1 MFAKIAKFWTMSPW
15 PVARSAV
22 ALAHSNDNKVSTR
35 GAAAA
40 CRAQRPVLACRWR
53 PIISGGGLE
62 CRWNVEFAEGIAT
75 EEPDARWLVRRI
87 YRLFGIETAG
97 ARVAVP
103 AIG

>member
-1 MFAKIAKFWTMSPW
+1 MLAKIAKFRTMSLRAA
-15 PVARSAV
+15 ARSAV

-40 CRAQRPVLACRWR
+40 CRARRPVLACRWR

-62 CRWNVEFAEGIAT
+62 CRWHVEFAEGIAT
-75 EEPDARWLVRRI
+75 EEPDGRWMTTWICWL
-87 YRLFGIETAG
+87 LGIVTAG

-103 AIG
+103 AMG

>member
-1 MFAKIAKFWTMSPW
+1 MFAKIAKFRMMSMRPA
-15 PVARSAV
+15 ARSAL
-22 ALAHSNDNKVSTR
+22 ALAHSIDNKVGTR
-35 GAAAA
+35 GADAA

-103 AIG
+103 TMG